1 MSYLNFNPSRPASG
15 TKESGSVMIFTVL
28 ILGSMLTI
36 TLTLLATYIP
46 KVRAI
51 RDAGAGSVG
60 AIYAADS
67 ALEWCIYTNRGYSAL
82 PQPTMSNG
90 STYTISP
97 ADCTLRP
104 MDHQVVGTFRGVSRS
119 LEVTTG
125 Q

>member
-1 MSYLNFNPSRPASG
+1 MYKLNSNLSRPAG
-15 TKESGSVMIFTVL
+15 GNKESGSVMIFTVL

-67 ALEWCIYTNRGYSAL
+67 ALEWCIYSNRGYPVL
-82 PQPTMSNG
+82 PQPIMSNG

-97 ADCTLRP
+97 ADCAIRP
-104 MDHQVVGTFRGVSRS
+104 MNHQVVGTFRGVSRS
-119 LEVTTG
+119 LEVTTP
-125 Q
+125 